1 MGLADIYKVLKLKI
15 SNTCFSKVHISF
27 FTIYYIPGDEITI
40 NKYMKVEII
49 PNFLMTKIYEIR
61 NQPQKKA
68 RRFPRTWKLNNMLL
82 KENWVN
88 GEITKFFETNDEN
101 TTFQNIGQ

>member
-1 MGLADIYKVLKLKI
+1 MGLADIYKVMKLKI
-15 SNTCFSKVHISF
+15 SNTYFSKVHISF
-27 FTIYYIPGDEITI
+27 SSIYYIPGHEITI
-40 NKYMKVEII
+40 NKYMKIEII

-68 RRFPRTWKLNNMLL
+68 RTWKLNNMLL

-88 GEITKFFETNDEN
+88 GEKTKFFETNDEN
-101 TTFQNIGQ
+101 TAFQNMGQ